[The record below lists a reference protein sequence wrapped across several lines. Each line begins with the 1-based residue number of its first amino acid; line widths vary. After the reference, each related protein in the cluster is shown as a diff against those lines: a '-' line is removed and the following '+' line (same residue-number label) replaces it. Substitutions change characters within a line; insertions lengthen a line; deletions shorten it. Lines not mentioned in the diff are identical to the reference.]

1 MKTKIRISNQFAKKL
16 VVLDIKGKEERG
28 VIKQFVRERVREY

>member
-16 VVLDIKGKEERG
+16 VVLDIKGEEERG